1 MIRALMTMRM
11 GDWWAVN
18 VEESYQRGLD
28 RALPVW
34 HHREQHSIH
43 VDAPP
48 DRALAAAREVRA
60 ADVPFI
66 RVLFRLRGLHPAAGG
81 TLLDAMGKDGFERVG
96 DGVWVAIGRPWT
108 RGGGLR
114 PASGFATFDEPGF
127 AKMAMDFR
135 AVPEQGGS
143 RLETETRIFLTDAAS
158 QRRFACYW
166 LVVRPF
172 SGVVR
177 RSWLAAARTRAEP

>member
-1 MIRALMTMRM
+1 MTMRM
-11 GDWWAVN
+11 GDWRAVN

-81 TLLDAMGKDGFERVG
+81 TLLDAMRKDGFEPLG
-96 DGVWVAIGRPWT
+96 DDVYVAIGKPWT
-108 RGGGLR
+108 PGGGLR
-114 PASGFATFDEPGF
+114 PATEFAGFTEPGF
-127 AKMAMDFR
+127 AKMALDFR
-135 AVPEQGGS
+135 AVTERGGS
-143 RLETETRIFLTDAAS
+143 RLETETRVFLTDGAAR
-158 QRRFACYW
+158 RRFASYW

-172 SGVVR
+172 SGLVR
-177 RSWLAAARTRAEP
+177 RSWLAAARRRAER